1 MNKSKVPAALL
12 LASFLAFPALSSSSW
27 LPSEGPV
34 LLQCPPGADFVGWR
48 LELARAGILLRHAFP
63 PAGGLWFPEQ
73 APDLDSLDLRLPP
86 GTRFAVGNPEAGL
99 RSSLEGSFEGAIL
112 LNAHLVLSGLKE
124 ASLPPGPVPDRP
136 LLDDAF
142 LPDGPPPPLR
152 TCSSGDLYLSNSEYM
167 LGGRLGLRDPAGE
180 RRKHGPQHGGL
191 DLQP

>member
-1 MNKSKVPAALL
+1 VNKSKVPAVLL
-12 LASFLAFPALSSSSW
+12 LASFLAFPTLSSSSW

-34 LLQCPPGADFVGWR
+34 LLQCPSGEDFVGWR

-99 RSSLEGSFEGAIL
+99 RSSLEGSLEGAIL

-124 ASLPPGPVPDRP
+124 ASLPPGPVPDP
-136 LLDDAF
+136 TGPSSTTPSCPTGLL
-142 LPDGPPPPLR
+142 LPSGPVPRGTSTSPTPSTCWGPPRSP
-152 TCSSGDLYLSNSEYM
+152 
-167 LGGRLGLRDPAGE
+167 
-180 RRKHGPQHGGL
+180 
-191 DLQP
+191 